1 MSDHHPPRS
10 TESSTINASRR
21 TFLRTTGLAAL
32 LTGTSTAADGAQP
45 ADGPSAPETGSGGP
59 GRMGNLPSYIENPQ
73 LFEQGREPTHAAAAV
88 PYGSVRRA
96 RDSDERFTALEER
109 FAGSDYFRSL
119 DGEWDFRFYERPAD
133 RPEAYADEDWDTIS
147 VPSVW
152 QTEGYDQFIYANTP
166 ITWTHY
172 DPPLEGE
179 LDPRAEGG
187 VDVPDTNPTGTYRRS
202 FAVPADWDGR
212 EIFLHFEGV
221 KQAYFVW
228 VDGRYVGFQQGSMT
242 PGEFDITDH
251 VSTGSEHD
259 VTVQVYRFS
268 DGEAMETIDMFRYAG
283 IYRSVYLFAA
293 PKVHLRDFSV
303 RSDLDENYEDGH
315 LRIDAELANFT
326 GTVQGE
332 YTVAAH
338 LFEGEEPSVPGSSE
352 DSAGGSPSDEPV
364 TTLSTTTTVGPDGD
378 SVTMETDVRDPTK
391 WSAEHP
397 NLYTVVLELRPRG
410 GSPTEAMLD
419 KVGFRS
425 FETTRGTPGAHVLVN
440 GEPVN
445 IRGTNRHETDPDTGR
460 ALPVETMRTDLEL
473 MKRFNLNAVRTSHYP
488 NDPTFLRLA
497 DEYGVYVQDEVCV
510 ESHWFENLLAST
522 DAYHDQ
528 AVARFR
534 RMLLRDRNHAS
545 IFSWSTGNE
554 AGTGDEHLAMA
565 ALAADSAEHIP
576 EDTSDV
582 TGVGPVES
590 YSGGVE
596 GLAPDRLLYHQ
607 PNGGGWDVEYSDMLG
622 PRYPDLDGLLSVADG
637 SGIGD
642 GERPVVMGEYNHAMG
657 NSLGLVHRMWS
668 EHIQPPV
675 RRARDRTGAG
685 ADGVLVGSPTV
696 DVGREGGAVT
706 LRNGDRIEVETAD
719 VDVSPPA
726 FTLAVSFTGVGSRS
740 TRGLFSA
747 DERHGV
753 AVDRGR
759 LVVGETSSTW
769 ELPGLSEDEW
779 HTVVLV
785 ATDDGLRVY
794 LDGERVAAT
803 GRTLDGLFDG
813 PLRLGGG
820 PGSAPGDEPADG
832 TEPGGSITVDAVH
845 AFDRA
850 LSGDEVA
857 DVAGA
862 DGAALRYTF
871 DGLLRDRNLNG
882 GFVWDWVDQDVTRTT
897 TADGESVEYGFYDGN
912 PFCLNGLV
920 WSDRRPQPELDQL
933 KHSHQPVKVAPTG
946 RIAEGDVYVTN
957 HFSFTDLDA
966 LEGRWELVADDE
978 TVDEGA
984 LDLDLAPG
992 ETRRVSVPF
1001 EAPASPRP
1009 GAEYRLNVS
1018 FVDPEA
1024 TAYAEAGHRVA
1035 RDQLDVPVDAPD
1047 APTVDPAEL
1056 PALSTS
1062 EGDGSVVVAGD
1073 GFEYTFDRDAGT
1085 LSSMQYDGAELLAD
1099 GPLFNA
1105 WRAPIMNEVQSWGSE
1120 QASSWEEAGLDS
1132 LAHQVDSVRV
1142 SQPADALVR
1151 VDVTGFAQGRGPRT
1165 TLTTPDATGGSDGIV
1180 QGDPERVTGRSGRAL
1195 ALDGEDDYVDAG
1207 SASGVNFTS
1216 PGFAI
1221 SATFGGVETGDH
1233 NPLVTKGDHQYG
1245 LKVNGSDFELFVYS
1259 DGWHTVRAPV
1269 PDDLGSDA
1277 WHTLTGVCTADELRL
1292 YLDGEQLSSSAYEP
1306 STVNGTEFP
1315 VHVGHNSE
1323 NTGRY
1328 SATTI
1333 DSVRLYD
1340 RALSA
1345 DEVAGGF
1352 DSPPESAV
1360 RWYEF
1365 DEFTESRSSERGA
1378 GFRTAYRYRVF
1389 GSGDVTVGV
1398 EANPNDVLE
1407 EVVTDYL
1414 PKLGFQLE
1422 VPEEFSE
1429 FEWYGRGPLETY
1441 PDRKWGVDVGRYA
1454 GSVDDQYVPYLPPT
1468 DNGNKADT
1476 RWAALSNGDVGLLG
1490 AATDES
1496 MNVNLEQWANL
1507 AEAEH
1512 QHELEPR
1519 GSIGFDLDHRVSG
1532 VGGTPVEPYDE
1543 YQVQP
1548 EATAFEFLL
1557 RPFAVDEAD
1566 PADLANRQFPSSGE

>member
-1 MSDHHPPRS
+1 MSKDRS
-10 TESSTINASRR
+10 RPSATSHTSSPITTSRR
-21 TFLRTTGLAAL
+21 TFLQATGLGALAA
-32 LTGTSTAADGAQP
+32 GTSSVGTAQSDGA
-45 ADGPSAPETGSGGP
+45 PSSPETESGGP
-59 GRMGNLPSYIENPQ
+59 GRVGNISSYIEDPTV
-73 LFEQGREPTHAAAAV
+73 FEQGREPTHATAAI
-88 PYGSVRRA
+88 PYGSVRQA
-96 RDSDERFTALEER
+96 RDSDERFTPLEER

-119 DGEWDFRFYERPAD
+119 NGEWEFRFYERPDD
-133 RPEAYADEDWDTIS
+133 RPGEYADGDWESID

-152 QTEGYDQFIYANTP
+152 QTEGYDQYIYANTP
-166 ITWTHY
+166 ITWTEY

-202 FAVPADWDGR
+202 FSVPDDWDGR
-212 EIFLHFEGV
+212 EVFLHFEGV

-228 VDGRYVGFQQGSMT
+228 VDGEYVGFQQGPMT
-242 PGEFDITDH
+242 PGEFDITEH
-251 VSTGSEHD
+251 VSAGSDHE

-268 DGEAMETIDMFRYAG
+268 DGEAIETIDMFRYAG
-283 IYRSVYLFAA
+283 IYRSVYLFST
-293 PKVHLRDFSV
+293 PSVHLRDFHV
-303 RSDLDENYEDGH
+303 RSGLDDDYEDGH

-326 GTVQGE
+326 GEPQGS
-332 YTVAAH
+332 YTVRAH
-338 LFEGEEPSVPGSSE
+338 LFEGEEPSGPGASE
-352 DSAGGSPSDEPV
+352 DSSRDGPSDEPV
-364 TTLSTTTTVGPDGD
+364 ATLSTTTTVGPDGD
-378 SVTMETDVRDPTK
+378 AVTMETDVRDPAK

-397 NLYTVVLELRPRG
+397 NLYTVVLELLPSG

-425 FETTRGTPGAHVLVN
+425 FEATRGEPGARVLVN

-445 IRGTNRHETDPDTGR
+445 VRGTNRHETDPDTGR
-460 ALPVETMRTDLEL
+460 TVPVETMRTDLEL

-510 ESHWFENLLAST
+510 ESHWFEDLLAST

-565 ALAADSAEHIP
+565 ALAADSPEHIP

-596 GLAPDRLLYHQ
+596 GLAPDQLLYHQ

-657 NSLGLVHRMWS
+657 NSLGLVHRMWD

-675 RRARDRTGAG
+675 RRARDGTGEG
-685 ADGVLVGSPTV
+685 PDGVLVGSPTV
-696 DVGREGGAVT
+696 EAGREGGAVT
-706 LRNGDRIEVETAD
+706 LGDGDHIEVERAD
-719 VDVSPPA
+719 LDRSPS
-726 FTLAVSFTGVGSRS
+726 FTFAVTSTGVGPNT
-740 TRGLFSA
+740 TRELLSA
-747 DERHGV
+747 GGRDV
-753 AVDRGR
+753 LAVDQGR
-759 LVVGETSSTW
+759 LVVGTGGRATSAD
-769 ELPGLSEDEW
+769 LPGLSADEW
-779 HTVVLV
+779 HTLVLV
-785 ATDDGLRVY
+785 VTDDGLRVY
-794 LDGERVAAT
+794 FDGERVVAT
-803 GRTLDGLFDG
+803 DRAPRGFLRGRA
-813 PLRLGGG
+813 PLRLGGAG
-820 PGSAPGDEPADG
+820 PASDDGS
-832 TEPGGSITVDAVH
+832 GGEASITVDAVH

-850 LSGDEVA
+850 LSAEEAA
-857 DVAGA
+857 DPASVE
-862 DGAALRYTF
+862 DGAVLRYTF
-871 DGLLRDRNLNG
+871 DGLLRDRSLGG
-882 GFVWDWVDQDVTRTT
+882 GFVWDWVNQDVTRTT
-897 TADGESVEYGFYDGN
+897 TVDGESVEYGFYDGN

-920 WSDRRPQPELDQL
+920 WSDRRTQPELDQL

-946 RIAEGDVYVTN
+946 RLAEGDVYITN
-957 HFSFTDLDA
+957 HFSFTDLSA
-966 LEGRWELVADDE
+966 LDGRWELVADDE
-978 TVDEGA
+978 TVDEGT

-1001 EAPASPRP
+1001 ESPEEPDP
-1009 GAEYRLNVS
+1009 GVEYRLNVS

-1024 TAYAEAGHRVA
+1024 RAYAEAGHRVA

-1062 EGDGSVVVAGD
+1062 EDDGSVGVAGD

-1085 LSSMQYDGAELLAD
+1085 LSSMRYEGAELLDA
-1099 GPLFNA
+1099 GPLFDA
-1105 WRAPIMNEVQSWGSE
+1105 WRAPIMNEVQAWGSE

-1132 LAHQVDSVRV
+1132 LDHQVDSVNV

-1165 TLTTPDATGGSDGIV
+1165 TLTTPDGTGGSDGIV
-1180 QGDPERVTGRSGRAL
+1180 HGDPERVDGRSGLAL

-1207 SASGVNFTS
+1207 SGSGVNFTS
-1216 PGFAI
+1216 PGFTI

-1269 PDDLGSDA
+1269 PDDLGDD

-1292 YLDGEQLSSSAYEP
+1292 YLDGEQVGSSAYEP
-1306 STVNGTEFP
+1306 SGVNGTEFP

-1328 SATTI
+1328 TATTI
-1333 DSVRLYD
+1333 DSARLYD
-1340 RALSA
+1340 RALTA
-1345 DEVAGGF
+1345 DEVADGF

-1365 DEFTESRSSERGA
+1365 DEFEESQSSERGA
-1378 GFRTAYRYRVF
+1378 GFWTAYSYAVF

-1398 EANPNDVLE
+1398 DADPNDELRRI
-1407 EVVTDYL
+1407 VTDYL
-1414 PKLGFQLE
+1414 PKVGLRMEL
-1422 VPEEFSE
+1422 PEEFSE

-1454 GSVDDQYVPYLPPT
+1454 GSVEDQYVPYLPPT

-1476 RWAALSNGDVGLLG
+1476 RWAALSNGEVGLLG

-1507 AEAEH
+1507 AEADY

-1519 GSIGFDLDHRVSG
+1519 GSVGFDLDHRVSG

-1548 EATAFEFLL
+1548 EAATFEFHL
-1557 RPFAVDEAD
+1557 RPFAAGEAD
-1566 PADLANRQFPSSGE
+1566 PMDLANRRFPASHG